1 MFVVTF
7 AGRGESGPAGE
18 AAACGRGGGEEE
30 EVKTSDVEKD
40 TTHSHFPTAGLFFS
54 TTVSQKCIKDL
65 LNESRPF

>member
-40 TTHSHFPTAGLFFS
+40 TTHSHFPTAGLFFFHNG
-54 TTVSQKCIKDL
+54 VSKVH
-65 LNESRPF
+65 